1 MRTTGYFARQRRQKG
16 LSLIELLIALVLGL
30 AVLVGLSSVYVAV
43 KQSFR
48 FQETTGR
55 LQEDATF
62 ALDSIARDLRMSGSA
77 GCMGIN
83 KVTSPSII
91 YYPGSV
97 LASGSPASPGVTTS
111 PDNTSGFYGANPLG
125 QIETTNPEV
134 IQQPFTSLNFVRGF
148 DNGIPT
154 GMVATTDPAPSTI
167 SDSLF
172 FAGASSKAV
181 SVSAPMATPT
191 SPLTLAADT
200 YGWSNAVSGT
210 NSGIYTLIVSDCS
223 SSSIFNGKVTVSG
236 GVVSIDHS
244 TAMGN
249 SVGSFTSSWVFETSN
264 PGKTVAEVMPA
275 EWSFYYIA
283 TRTGASTPGLYRV
296 FFNGNKRL
304 AAEELVSNVEAMKLN
319 YGENTGV
326 DAITG
331 APTLVADVWRT
342 SAATVTDWSRVVAVR
357 IGLMMVSSEDNANP
371 EVTLT
376 VPTLLGQTYTAPTGA
391 SANRLRKEF
400 STTVVM
406 RNRVAAR

>member
-1 MRTTGYFARQRRQKG
+1 MTTTRTFAKRRRQRG
-16 LSLIELLIALVLGL
+16 LSLIELLVALALGL

-62 ALDSIARDLRMSGSA
+62 AMDSIARDLRMAGSA

-83 KVTSPSII
+83 KVANASPPPTSI

-154 GMVATTDPAPSTI
+154 GMVPTSNPTPSTV
-167 SDSLF
+167 SDSLLF
-172 FAGASSKAV
+172 SGASFKAVAV
-181 SVSAPMATPT
+181 SVPMAAAN
-191 SPLTLAADT
+191 SNLTLAADT
-200 YGWSNAVSGT
+200 YGWINAASGT
-210 NSGIYTLIVSDCS
+210 NSGIYTFIVSDCA
-223 SSSIFNGKVTVSG
+223 SSSIFNGKVTVGG

-244 TAMGN
+244 AAMGN
-249 SVGSFTSSWVFETSN
+249 SVDTFTSSTLF
-264 PGKTVAEVMPA
+264 GADAIVMPA

-283 TRTGASTPGLYRV
+283 TRTGASTPSLYRV

-304 AAEELVSNVEAMKLN
+304 NAEELVSNVEGMKLN

-326 DAITG
+326 DPVTL
-331 APTLVADVWRT
+331 APTLVPDVWRAN
-342 SAATVTDWSRVVAVR
+342 AAAVTDWSRVVAVR
-357 IGLMMVSSEDNANP
+357 IGLMMVSSEDNANID
-371 EVTLT
+371 VDLT
-376 VPTLLGQTYTAPTGA
+376 VLPPLLGASYAAPSGA
-391 SANRLRKEF
+391 STKRLRKEF

>member
-1 MRTTGYFARQRRQKG
+1 MRTTGYFSRPRLQRG
-16 LSLIELLIALVLGL
+16 LSLIELLVALVLGL

-62 ALDSIARDLRMSGSA
+62 ALDSMARDLRMAGSA

-83 KVTSPSII
+83 KTGVSPSVI
-91 YYPGSV
+91 YYPGSAQ
-97 LASGSPASPGVTTS
+97 ASGSPPSPGITTS
-111 PDNTSGFYGANPLG
+111 PDSTSGFYGANPLG

-134 IQQPFTSLNFVRGF
+134 IQQSFTSFNFVRGF

-154 GMVATTDPAPSTI
+154 GMVATSNPVLSTI

-172 FAGASSKAV
+172 FAGASSKAI
-181 SVSAPMATPT
+181 SISATMATTT
-191 SPLTLAADT
+191 SPLTLAADP
-200 YGWSNAVSGT
+200 YKWSATAGGT
-210 NSGIYTLIVSDCS
+210 NSGIYTFIVSDCS

-236 GVVSIDHS
+236 GVVNIDH
-244 TAMGN
+244 TTMMGN
-249 SVGSFTSSWVFETSN
+249 NSNAFTSGYVFKTNDPSQ
-264 PGKTVAEVMPA
+264 TVAEVMPA

-283 TRTGASTPGLYRV
+283 TRTGASTPSLYRV

-304 AAEELVSNVEAMKLN
+304 NAEELVSNVEAMKLN
-319 YGENTGV
+319 YGEGTGV
-326 DAITG
+326 DALG

-376 VPTLLGQTYTAPTGA
+376 VPTLLGQTYTKPAGA

>member
-1 MRTTGYFARQRRQKG
+1 MRTTEHFAERRLQRG
-16 LSLIELLIALVLGL
+16 LSLIELLVALVLGL
-30 AVLVGLSSVYVAV
+30 AVLVGLSSVYVAA

-62 ALDSIARDLRMSGSA
+62 ALDSMARDLRMAGSA
-77 GCMGIN
+77 GCVGIN

-97 LASGSPASPGVTTS
+97 LASGSPTSPGVTTS

-125 QIETTNPEV
+125 QIETTNLEV
-134 IQQPFTSLNFVRGF
+134 TQQPFTSLNFVRGF

-154 GMVATTDPAPSTI
+154 GMVATTNPAPSTI
-167 SDSLF
+167 SDSLL
-172 FAGASSKAV
+172 FAGASSKGV
-181 SVSAPMATPT
+181 SVSVPMAAAN
-191 SPLTLAADT
+191 SNLTLAADT

-210 NSGIYTLIVSDCS
+210 NSGIYTFIVSDCS
-223 SSSIFNGKVTVSG
+223 SSSIFNGKITVSS
-236 GVVSIDHS
+236 GVISIDHS

-249 SVGSFTSSWVFETSN
+249 SVGSFTSSMLFGTD
-264 PGKTVAEVMPA
+264 AIVMPA

-283 TRTGASTPGLYRV
+283 TRTGASTPSLYRV
-296 FFNGNKRL
+296 FFNGNKRFN
-304 AAEELVSNVEAMKLN
+304 AEELVSNVEAMQLN
-319 YGENTGV
+319 YGENTTDVAGV
-326 DAITG
+326 
-331 APTLVADVWRT
+331 PTLVADVWRT
-342 SAATVTDWSRVVAVR
+342 SAATVTDWSRVVSVR

>member
-1 MRTTGYFARQRRQKG
+1 MRMTGYFAGRRLQRG
-16 LSLIELLIALVLGL
+16 LSLIELLIALALGL

-62 ALDSIARDLRMSGSA
+62 AIDSIARDLRMAGSA
-77 GCMGIN
+77 GCMGVN
-83 KVTSPSII
+83 KVTSPAVI

-97 LASGSPASPGVTTS
+97 LASGSPPSPGITTS
-111 PDNTSGFYGANPLG
+111 PDNTSGFYGPNPLG
-125 QIETTNPEV
+125 QIETTSPEV
-134 IQQPFTSLNFVRGF
+134 IQQPFTSFNFIRGF
-148 DNGIPT
+148 DNGTPT
-154 GMVATTDPAPSTI
+154 GMVSTTNPVPSAS
-167 SDSLF
+167 SDSLL

-181 SVSAPMATPT
+181 SVSAPMAAAN
-191 SPLTLAADT
+191 SNLTLAADP
-200 YGWSNAVSGT
+200 YGWSTTAGGT
-210 NSGIYTLIVSDCS
+210 NSGIYTFIVSDCS
-223 SSSIFNGKVTVSG
+223 SSSIFNGKVTVAG
-236 GVVSIDHS
+236 GVTSIDHS

-249 SVGSFTSSWVFETSN
+249 SVASFTSSTLFGTD
-264 PGKTVAEVMPA
+264 AIVMPA

-283 TRTGASTPGLYRV
+283 TRTGASTPSLYRV
-296 FFNGNKRL
+296 FFDGNKRSN
-304 AAEELVSNVEAMKLN
+304 AEELVSNIEAMKLN

-326 DAITG
+326 DAVTG
-331 APTLVADVWRT
+331 APTLVPDVWQPN
-342 SAATVTDWSRVVAVR
+342 AAAVTDWSRVVAVR

-376 VPTLLGQTYTAPTGA
+376 VPTLLGQTYTAPAGA

>member
-1 MRTTGYFARQRRQKG
+1 MRTTGYFFRRRCQSG
-16 LSLIELLIALVLGL
+16 FSLIELLVALVLGL
-30 AVLVGLSSVYVAV
+30 AVLIGLSSVYIAV

-62 ALDSIARDLRMSGSA
+62 AMDAIARDLRMAGSA

-83 KVTSPSII
+83 KTGVSPSEI

-97 LASGSPASPGVTTS
+97 LISGSPGSPGITSS
-111 PDNTSGFYGANPLG
+111 PDSTSGFYGANPLG
-125 QIETTNPEV
+125 QIETGGEV
-134 IQQPFTSLNFVRGF
+134 IQQPFTAFNFIRGF
-148 DNGIPT
+148 DTGIPT
-154 GMVATTDPAPSTI
+154 GMIATTAPVPSAI
-167 SDSLF
+167 GDSLF
-172 FAGASSKAV
+172 FTGSSSKAV
-181 SVSAPMATPT
+181 SVSVPMAAAT
-191 SPLTLAADT
+191 SNLTLAADT
-200 YGWSNAVSGT
+200 YGWSSAVTGT
-210 NSGIYTLIVSDCS
+210 NSGIYAFIVSDCL
-223 SSSIFNGKVTVSG
+223 SSSIFNGKVTLSG
-236 GVVSIDHS
+236 GVASIDHS

-249 SVGSFTSSWVFETSN
+249 SVASFTSSTLFGTD
-264 PGKTVAEVMPA
+264 AIVMPA

-283 TRTGASTPGLYRV
+283 TRTGASTPSLYRV
-296 FFNGNKRL
+296 FFDGNKRFN
-304 AAEELVSNVEAMKLN
+304 AEELISNVEAMKLN

-342 SAATVTDWSRVVAVR
+342 SAATVTDWSHVVAVR
-357 IGLMMVSSEDNANP
+357 IGLMMISSEDNANP

-376 VPTLLGQTYTAPTGA
+376 VPKLLGQPYTAPTGA

>member
-1 MRTTGYFARQRRQKG
+1 M
-16 LSLIELLIALVLGL
+16 
-30 AVLVGLSSVYVAV
+30 YVAA

-62 ALDSIARDLRMSGSA
+62 ALDSMARDLRMAGSA
-77 GCMGIN
+77 GCVGIN

-97 LASGSPASPGVTTS
+97 LASGSPTSPGVTTS

-125 QIETTNPEV
+125 QIETTNLEV
-134 IQQPFTSLNFVRGF
+134 TQQPFTSLNFVRGF

-154 GMVATTDPAPSTI
+154 GMVATTNPAPSTI
-167 SDSLF
+167 SDSLL
-172 FAGASSKAV
+172 FAGASSKGV
-181 SVSAPMATPT
+181 SVSVPMAAAN
-191 SPLTLAADT
+191 SNLTLAADT

-210 NSGIYTLIVSDCS
+210 NSGIYTFIVSDCS
-223 SSSIFNGKVTVSG
+223 SSSIFNGKITVSS
-236 GVVSIDHS
+236 GVISIDHS

-249 SVGSFTSSWVFETSN
+249 SVGSFTSSMLFGTD
-264 PGKTVAEVMPA
+264 AIVMPA

-283 TRTGASTPGLYRV
+283 TRTGASTPSLYRV
-296 FFNGNKRL
+296 FFNGNKRFN
-304 AAEELVSNVEAMKLN
+304 AEELVSNVEAMQLN
-319 YGENTGV
+319 YGENTTDVAGV
-326 DAITG
+326 
-331 APTLVADVWRT
+331 PTLVADVWRT
-342 SAATVTDWSRVVAVR
+342 SAATVTDWSRVVSVR

>member
-1 MRTTGYFARQRRQKG
+1 MSKTGYFSRQRRQSG
-16 LSLIELLIALVLGL
+16 LSLIELLVALVLGL
-30 AVLVGLSSVYVAV
+30 AVLIGLSSVYLAV

-55 LQEDATF
+55 LQEDASF
-62 ALDSIARDLRMSGSA
+62 AMDAIARDLRMAGSA

-83 KVTSPSII
+83 KTGVSPSEI

-97 LASGSPASPGVTTS
+97 LASGSPASPGIISS
-111 PDNTSGFYGANPLG
+111 PDSTSGFYGANPLG
-125 QIETTNPEV
+125 QIETGGEV
-134 IQQPFTSLNFVRGF
+134 IQQPFTSFNFIRGF
-148 DNGIPT
+148 DTGIPT
-154 GMVATTDPAPSTI
+154 GMVPTTAPVPSAI
-167 SDSLF
+167 GDSLF
-172 FAGASSKAV
+172 FAGSSSKAV
-181 SVSAPMATPT
+181 SVSIPMAAAN
-191 SPLTLAADT
+191 SNLTLPADT
-200 YGWSNAVSGT
+200 YGWGNAASGT
-210 NSGIYTLIVSDCS
+210 NSGIYTFIVSDCA
-223 SSSIFNGKVTVSG
+223 SSSIFNGKLTGSG
-236 GVVSIDHS
+236 GVLSIDHS

-249 SVGSFTSSWVFETSN
+249 SVATFTSSTLFGTD
-264 PGKTVAEVMPA
+264 AIVMPA

-296 FFNGNKRL
+296 FFDGNKRL

-319 YGENTGV
+319 YAENTGV
-326 DAITG
+326 DAVTG

-357 IGLMMVSSEDNANP
+357 VGLMMVSSEDNANP

-391 SANRLRKEF
+391 SVRRVRKEF
-400 STTVVM
+400 STTVVL

>member
-1 MRTTGYFARQRRQKG
+1 MQRLQRG

-30 AVLVGLSSVYVAV
+30 AVLVGLSSVYVAA

-62 ALDSIARDLRMSGSA
+62 GLDSMARDLRMAGSA

-83 KVTSPSII
+83 KVTSPSVV

-97 LASGSPASPGVTTS
+97 LSSGSP
-111 PDNTSGFYGANPLG
+111 NGFNGPNPLA
-125 QIETTNPEV
+125 QVETANLEV
-134 IQQPFTSLNFVRGF
+134 TQQPFTALNFVRGF
-148 DNGIPT
+148 DSGIPSNM
-154 GMVATTDPAPSTI
+154 GVSTTSPAPSAI

-172 FAGASSKAV
+172 FAGASSNGV
-181 SVSAPMATPT
+181 SVSAPMLAASNVP
-191 SPLTLAADT
+191 LAADAYKWKGST
-200 YGWSNAVSGT
+200 T
-210 NSGIYTLIVSDCS
+210 NSGVYTFIISDCLN
-223 SSSIFNGKVTVSG
+223 SSIFNGKVTGSG
-236 GVVSIDHS
+236 PFSIDHS
-244 TAMGN
+244 AALGN
-249 SVGSFTSSWVFETSN
+249 TVGGSLASGFGTNAIVQ
-264 PGKTVAEVMPA
+264 PA

-283 TRTGASTPGLYRV
+283 TRSGASTPGLYRV
-296 FFNGNKRL
+296 FFNGNTRL
-304 AAEELVSNVEAMKLN
+304 NAEEMVSNVEAMKLN

-326 DAITG
+326 DASG

-342 SAATVTDWSRVVAVR
+342 SAATVTDWSRVVAIR

-376 VPTLLGQTYTAPTGA
+376 LPALLGQTYTKPTGA

>member
-1 MRTTGYFARQRRQKG
+1 MSTTGYFSRQGLQRG

-62 ALDSIARDLRMSGSA
+62 ALDSMARDLRMAGSA

-83 KVTSPSII
+83 KVANAAPPPTSI

-154 GMVATTDPAPSTI
+154 GMVATSNPTPSTV
-167 SDSLF
+167 SDSLLF
-172 FAGASSKAV
+172 SGASFKAV
-181 SVSAPMATPT
+181 SVSVPMAAAN
-191 SPLTLAADT
+191 SNLTLAADT
-200 YGWSNAVSGT
+200 YGWINAASGT
-210 NSGIYTLIVSDCS
+210 NSGIYTFIVSDCA
-223 SSSIFNGKVTVSG
+223 SSSIFNGKVTVVG
-236 GVVSIDHS
+236 GVTSIDHS

-249 SVGSFTSSWVFETSN
+249 NVDTLALSTLFGTD
-264 PGKTVAEVMPA
+264 AIVMPV

-283 TRTGASTPGLYRV
+283 TRTGASTPSLYRV

-304 AAEELVSNVEAMKLN
+304 NAEELVSNVEGMKLN
-319 YGENTGV
+319 YGENTGF
-326 DAITG
+326 DGTG
-331 APTLVADVWRT
+331 APTLVPDVWRAN
-342 SAATVTDWSRVVAVR
+342 AAAVADWSRVVAVR

-376 VPTLLGQTYTAPTGA
+376 VPTLLGQTYTAPAGA

>member
-1 MRTTGYFARQRRQKG
+1 MRTTGYFSRQRVQRG
-16 LSLIELLIALVLGL
+16 LSLIELLLALVLGL
-30 AVLVGLSSVYVAV
+30 AVLVGLSSVYVAA

-62 ALDSIARDLRMSGSA
+62 GLDSMARDLRMAGSA

-83 KVTSPSII
+83 KVTSPAII

-97 LASGSPASPGVTTS
+97 LTSGSPVSPGITTS

-154 GMVATTDPAPSTI
+154 GMVATSNPSPSTI

-172 FAGASSKAV
+172 FVGASSKAV
-181 SVSAPMATPT
+181 SVNAPM
-191 SPLTLAADT
+191 LAASAVSLAVDT
-200 YGWSNAVSGT
+200 YKWKSAAGGT
-210 NSGIYTLIVSDCS
+210 NSGIYTFIISDCS
-223 SSSIFNGKVTVSG
+223 NSSIFNGKVTISG

-244 TAMGN
+244 TPMGN
-249 SVGSFTSSWVFETSN
+249 SSASLASGFGTDAIVQ
-264 PGKTVAEVMPA
+264 PA

-283 TRTGASTPGLYRV
+283 TRTGASTPSLYRV
-296 FFNGNKRL
+296 FFDGNKRFN
-304 AAEELVSNVEAMKLN
+304 AEELVSNVEAMKLN
-319 YGENTGV
+319 YGENTGTN
-326 DAITG
+326 ASG
-331 APTLVADVWRT
+331 ALTLVADVWRT

-357 IGLMMVSSEDNANP
+357 IGLIMVSPEDNANP

-376 VPTLLGQTYTAPTGA
+376 VPTLLGKTYTKPAGA

>member
-1 MRTTGYFARQRRQKG
+1 MRTTEHFAERRLQRG
-16 LSLIELLIALVLGL
+16 LSLIELLVALVLGL
-30 AVLVGLSSVYVAV
+30 AVLVGLSSVYVAA

-62 ALDSIARDLRMSGSA
+62 ALDSIARDLRMAGSA

-83 KVTSPSII
+83 KVANPAPPPPDI

-97 LASGSPASPGVTTS
+97 LASGSPASPGVTPS

-134 IQQPFTSLNFVRGF
+134 TQQPFTSLNFVRGF
-148 DNGIPT
+148 DNGTPT
-154 GMVATTDPAPSTI
+154 GMVATTNPAPSTI

-172 FAGASSKAV
+172 FAGASFKAV
-181 SVSAPMATPT
+181 SVSAPMTAASAVP
-191 SPLTLAADT
+191 LAADT
-200 YGWSNAVSGT
+200 YNWSNAVSPT
-210 NSGIYTLIVSDCS
+210 NSGTYTFIVSDCS
-223 SSSIFNGKVTVSG
+223 HSSIFNGKVTVGG

-249 SVGSFTSSWVFETSN
+249 SDLSLTSGFGTD
-264 PGKTVAEVMPA
+264 AIVMPA

-283 TRTGASTPGLYRV
+283 TRTGASTPSLYRV
-296 FFNGNKRL
+296 FFNGNKRFN
-304 AAEELVSNVEAMKLN
+304 AEELVSNVEAMKLN
-319 YGENTGV
+319 YGENTTDVAGV
-326 DAITG
+326 
-331 APTLVADVWRT
+331 PTLVADVWRT

-376 VPTLLGQTYTAPTGA
+376 MPTLLGQTYTAPTGA
-391 SANRLRKEF
+391 SSNRLRKEF